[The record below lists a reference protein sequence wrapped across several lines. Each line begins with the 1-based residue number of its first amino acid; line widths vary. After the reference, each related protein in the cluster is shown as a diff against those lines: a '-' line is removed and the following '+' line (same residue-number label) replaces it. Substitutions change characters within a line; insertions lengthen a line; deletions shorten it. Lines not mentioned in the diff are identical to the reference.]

1 MAGKVTGFLSFGAI
15 NFKHMKRNSILLAF
29 VLMVVTGALQAQGF
43 QKTIDLGGDDYANM
57 SVPGTNGSH
66 YLVGSS
72 SAAGGGDYD
81 AHITKVDA
89 SGAIVWEKQYGGP
102 GTEFGTALIG
112 TSDGNLLMVGRSNSG
127 STSQNMVAVKV
138 DTNGAVL
145 WANMFATDSVEY
157 AFNVAEGPGG
167 YLVVGETKGSTA
179 YPGRWDVPMIMLDQS
194 GNVLWSKTFGA
205 QFGNEVAYDLFSI
218 GTDGWVIA
226 GYTGLNNIGLNDG
239 FFALL
244 DLNGNL
250 QATFEVGGTGDDDI
264 RRALVADKAVFMVG
278 NTRGFG
284 VGVQDV
290 FVAKYDVSGGLPTL
304 EWFKTYGGSQSE
316 SITSAHWIDEK
327 TFVVTALT
335 NSFGT
340 GDEGLYMLV
349 DTNGNVQLSRSL
361 GTTGGDVVMD
371 LEVSDNPVLIGYT
384 NSYNGGSNNDLLVA
398 SIDSLGKTCN
408 TAVAAVTPVTQQAS
422 VLGPVIADF
431 TTDTFLITTT
441 ALTIVPTSNAGT
453 NFTACLD
460 TTSNVGI
467 AEVGTIKNLSLLPNP
482 ANSTLTFVFDNAA
495 NGEAEYTITNLYG
508 AVVYSNRMDVQPGVM
523 TQSINVNELASGW
536 YMLNLQNGALKASRK
551 FAVVH

>member
-1 MAGKVTGFLSFGAI
+1 
-15 NFKHMKRNSILLAF
+15 MKRTSILL
-29 VLMVVTGALQAQGF
+29 VLMLMAGLGAVQAQAF

-57 SVPGTNGSH
+57 SVPGSNGTH

-72 SAAGGGDYD
+72 SATGGGGYD
-81 AHITKVDA
+81 AHLTKVAAD
-89 SGAIVWEKQYGGP
+89 GTILWEKQYGGA
-102 GTEFGTALIG
+102 GTEFGTALIA
-112 TSDGNLLMVGRSNSG
+112 TSDGNLLIVGRSNSG
-127 STSQNMVAVKV
+127 GGSQDMLAVKV
-138 DTNGAVL
+138 DTTGAVL
-145 WANMFATDSVEY
+145 WANTFATDSVEY

-167 YLVVGETKGSTA
+167 YLVVGETQGSTA

-205 QFGNEVAYDLFSI
+205 QFGNEVAYDVFSI

-239 FFALL
+239 YFALL
-244 DLNGNL
+244 DQNGNL
-250 QATFEVGGTGDDDI
+250 QGTFEVGGTGDDDI
-264 RRALVADKAVFMVG
+264 RRALVSDKAVFMVG

-284 VGVQDV
+284 VGVQDI

-304 EWFKTYGGSQSE
+304 VWFKTYGGAQSE

-335 NSFGT
+335 NSFGS

-349 DTNGNVQLSRSL
+349 DTNGVVQMSRSL
-361 GTTGGDVVMD
+361 GTTGGDVIMD
-371 LEVSDNPVLIGYT
+371 LEVSENAAIIGYT
-384 NSYNGGSNNDLLVA
+384 NSYNGGSNNDLLIA
-398 SIDSLGKTCN
+398 SIDTMGKTCN
-408 TAVAAVTPVTQQAS
+408 TAEAALTVVTQTAS

-441 ALTIVPTSNAGT
+441 ALTITPATNAGT

-460 TTSNVGI
+460 TASNVGI
-467 AEVGTIKNLSLLPNP
+467 TELNTIKNLSLMPNP
-482 ANSTLTFVFDNAA
+482 ANSTLTFVFDNAV
-495 NGEAEYTITNLYG
+495 NGEADYTITNLYG
-508 AVVYSNRMDVQPGVM
+508 AVVYSSRMDVQPGVM
-523 TQSINVNELASGW
+523 TQSVSVDALASGW